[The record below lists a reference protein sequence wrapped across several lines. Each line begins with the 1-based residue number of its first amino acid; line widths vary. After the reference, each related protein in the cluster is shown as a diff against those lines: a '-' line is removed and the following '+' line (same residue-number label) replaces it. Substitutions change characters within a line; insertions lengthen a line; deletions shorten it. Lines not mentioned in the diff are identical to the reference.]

1 MHKEHDYNK
10 REMPRRRPPIKPFQY
25 GRYIIEYLEVDSKLV
40 RFHKEHIDNY
50 DDAKKIRDR
59 LLSEGVI
66 KPEIK
71 RVG

>member
-25 GRYIIEYLEVDSKLV
+25 GKYIIEYLEVDSKLV

-50 DDAKKIRDR
+50 HDAKKIRDR
-59 LLSEGVI
+59 LLSEGVKSPVI
-66 KPEIK
+66 KKI
-71 RVG
+71 G